1 MMKHLSAALFAGVLA
16 TSSSTV
22 VWSAPSRPQ
31 ALVPSALTVLRAS
44 TSPPAPAHSV
54 ALGPL
59 SPSVELH
66 IDVTL
71 RLPDPSAVTAFIT
84 SVSDRRSADFHH
96 FLRPGQF
103 GQLFG
108 PPPSEVTAVD
118 AVLRSDGLHPGQ
130 LTSNRLSIPVTAPA
144 SALDRAFH
152 VSLASYRLSSGR
164 AAFTTPS
171 PPSISAAVAPD
182 IQGVIGLSDLGQP
195 QSLLARSRVA
205 RSARASSG
213 EAHQT
218 TTGPTPCAPA
228 TNAASNDGSYTAD
241 RLASSYGMTPLYSL
255 GDFGQGV
262 NIAVVEFEP
271 DLRTDIAAYQ
281 ACFGTKATVNY
292 IPVDGGAGSGDGGGE
307 AALDIEDAIGLAPR
321 ATIDVYQ
328 APGWDESAGGNGGQ
342 YVYDL
347 YSAIVNDDTDRVV
360 STSWGSCELDTD
372 SSLVSSEQSLFS
384 QAATQGQTVFAAA
397 GDYGSTDCFTDS
409 GSRNEFSLSVDDP
422 ASQPYVIGV
431 GGTSISTNSETVW
444 NDSTGAGGGGVSSLW
459 CMPSYQDQS
468 GVPGLIGPDSVPDPN
483 DCTTGWAREVPDV
496 SADAD
501 PQTGY
506 VTYWNGSWQAG
517 EGGTSAGVPLWAAAA
532 ALVDSSPFCADY
544 GSKDATGTLFGSL
557 YSIADSNHHSDA
569 LYDVTNGNNVYPPS
583 GYSGDRY
590 PATTGYDM
598 ASGLGTPAVSG
609 LTASGAASNF
619 YPGLAALMC
628 RQYRTKLDTT
638 NVTSVSPSEGAA
650 SAPKT
655 VTVTGSGFLP
665 ISGADMAA
673 IGTTQVTAV
682 CSSTTH
688 CTVLLPSHAAGTV
701 DIVMSVE
708 DFTTSPVTTHDQ
720 FTFLATPVAAISS
733 PANSQNYAVGQTVAT
748 SFSCIEGPSGPGIA
762 TCLDSNG
769 VASPGHLDT
778 SATGSFTYTVT
789 ATSKD
794 GQTGTASIIYTVGT
808 SQTSLKVSATK
819 LTYGHEQIEHLS
831 VTVSPQH
838 SGTTPTGR
846 VTISESG
853 TALCVITL
861 SSGKGSCKLSSK
873 RLNTGSHHLVA
884 TYAGSTHFDGSASV
898 KETLTVARATTR
910 TALKPFA
917 TKVTYGHEQAEVV
930 SVTVSPQYSGTT
942 PTGRV
947 TITEPGT
954 TLCVITLSSGKGS
967 CRLSA
972 KRLKAGAYRLV
983 ATYGG
988 SKDFDR
994 SASAKE
1000 TLTVVK

>member
-1 MMKHLSAALFAGVLA
+1 MKHLSAALFAGVLA

-598 ASGLGTPAVSG
+598 ASGLGTPLLAYPG
-609 LTASGAASNF
+609 NYL
-619 YPGLAALMC
+619 PGLAAQMC
-628 RQYRTKLDTT
+628 MATGTKLETT
-638 NVTSVSPSEGAA
+638 TITGVSPKEGP
-650 SAPKT
+650 SSGSIP
-655 VTVTGSGFLP
+655 VTITGSGFLP
-665 ISGADMAA
+665 IAGADRLEVGAKWVTVSCTTTVRCT
-673 IGTTQVTAV
+673 GT
-682 CSSTTH
+682 
-688 CTVLLPSHAAGTV
+688 LPATKAGT
-701 DIVMSVE
+701 DNFVMSVE
-708 DFTTSPVTTHDQ
+708 GLTLSPLAVPDR
-720 FTFLATPVAAISS
+720 FTFVAVA
-733 PANSQNYAVGQTVAT
+733 PTVANLT
-748 SFSCIEGPSGPGIA
+748 PTVGPTKGGTKVTIRGSSFFGTLTVHFGTRPAKLFRVVSSSEIVVIAPPGSGTA
-762 TCLDSNG
+762 YVT
-769 VASPGHLDT
+769 V
-778 SATGSFTYTVT
+778 SATGGSSRTTAAGRYAFVAAPTVT
-789 ATSKD
+789 RVTPTVGPTNGGTKVTIRGSSFFGTLTVHFGTRPAKLFRVVSSSEIVVIAPP
-794 GQTGTASIIYTVGT
+794 GSGTAYVT
-808 SQTSLKVSATK
+808 VSAT
-819 LTYGHEQIEHLS
+819 
-831 VTVSPQH
+831 
-838 SGTTPTGR
+838 
-846 VTISESG
+846 
-853 TALCVITL
+853 
-861 SSGKGSCKLSSK
+861 
-873 RLNTGSHHLVA
+873 
-884 TYAGSTHFDGSASV
+884 
-898 KETLTVARATTR
+898 
-910 TALKPFA
+910 
-917 TKVTYGHEQAEVV
+917 
-930 SVTVSPQYSGTT
+930 
-942 PTGRV
+942 
-947 TITEPGT
+947 
-954 TLCVITLSSGKGS
+954 
-967 CRLSA
+967 
-972 KRLKAGAYRLV
+972 
-983 ATYGG
+983 GG
-988 SKDFDR
+988 SSR
-994 SASAKE
+994 TTAAGRYRYQRAS
-1000 TLTVVK
+1000 LTARLGRGLTP